1 MQKEIKAIEEREII
15 TEEDIDEN
23 NPTYFENNEN
33 ELNNENENRDFYV
46 YKHIRLDNNTA
57 FYIGKGK
64 GNRIYV
70 PSRNIHHDN
79 ICKRYGYEVVKIK
92 ENLTEEEAFALE
104 REIIED
110 YVFVFGYGINIK
122 GYDDYDHKLP
132 HLTNRTWGGEGASGA
147 RKGIHHSEEAKQ
159 KISESMKGKNAG
171 KNSSFYGKHHSE
183 ETKQKIS
190 ESMKGKNKGKKRSE
204 ETKQKISKTN
214 KGRHRSEETKRKMS
228 EACKGKRAGKN
239 NHFYGKHHSE
249 EIKQK
254 ISKANKG
261 RHHSEETK
269 QKISKANK
277 GKHHSGKKLSEEHKL
292 KISKSLKGENH
303 PLYGKHL
310 SEETKQKL
318 SKSLKGRQFSEET
331 KQKMSESMKG
341 KNKGKKRSEETKMK
355 ISEAKNKKAICIT
368 TGKIFNSQTEAA
380 IYYNIAQKDISLCC
394 KGKRNS
400 AGKLSDGT
408 KLQWK
413 YVKDYNNDFKGILI
427 NPITE

>member
-1 MQKEIKAIEEREII
+1 MEKEIKVIEERETIT
-15 TEEDIDEN
+15 TEEDIDKN

-79 ICKRYGYEVVKIK
+79 ICKRYGYKVVKIK

-159 KISESMKGKNAG
+159 KISESMKGKN
-171 KNSSFYGKHHSE
+171 
-183 ETKQKIS
+183 
-190 ESMKGKNKGKKRSE
+190 KGKKRSE
-204 ETKQKISKTN
+204 EMKQKISKTN
-214 KGRHRSEETKRKMS
+214 KGRHHSEETKRKMS

-249 EIKQK
+249 ETKIK
-254 ISKANKG
+254 ISEANKG
-261 RHHSEETK
+261 KKLSEETK
-269 QKISKANK
+269 MKMRKK
-277 GKHHSGKKLSEEHKL
+277 HPMYGKKKLSEEHKK
-292 KISKSLKGENH
+292 KISEAKKGKNH

-318 SKSLKGRQFSEET
+318 SKSLEGRQFSEET

-380 IYYNIAQKDISLCC
+380 IYYNIVQKNISLCC

-413 YVKDYNNDFKGILI
+413 YYEDYLK
-427 NPITE
+427 EQ